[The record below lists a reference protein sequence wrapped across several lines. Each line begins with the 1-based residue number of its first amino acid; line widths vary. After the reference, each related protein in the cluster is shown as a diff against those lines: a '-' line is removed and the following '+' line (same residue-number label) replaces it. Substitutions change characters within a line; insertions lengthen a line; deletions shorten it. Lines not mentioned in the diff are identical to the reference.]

1 MKIDEASITKAIV
14 KSFVEDLSSRVET
27 DVVIVGAGPAGV
39 TAARYLAKEG
49 LGTVIFEK
57 ELYVGGGMWGGG
69 FLFPKL
75 VIQEE
80 AKVILDEAN
89 VCLKTS
95 SGGYYVADSVEAVS
109 KCTASAI
116 DAGAKIFVGVEV
128 EDVVVR
134 NIEGILN
141 VCGAVINWSA
151 VRKAGLHVDPIA
163 VKCKAIVDATGH
175 DASVVR
181 VVTRKF
187 PELKLPTLTGGI
199 VGERSMWCEEGEKK
213 VVEYTSEVLPGLYVA
228 GMAASTV
235 YGAYRMGPI
244 FGGMFL
250 SGKRVAEL
258 ILKKLKS

>member
-1 MKIDEASITKAIV
+1 MKMDEALITKAIV
-14 KSFVEDLSSRVET
+14 KSFVEDFSSRVET

-39 TAARYLAKEG
+39 TAAKYLAKGG

-80 AKVILDEAN
+80 AKTILDEFN
-89 VCLKTS
+89 VRLKKS
-95 SGGYYVADSVEAVS
+95 SEGYYTTDSVEAVS

-134 NIEGILN
+134 NVEGVLSI
-141 VCGAVINWSA
+141 CGAVINWSA
-151 VRKAGLHVDPIA
+151 VKKAGLHVDPVA
-163 VKCKAIVDATGH
+163 VKCKVIVDATGH
-175 DASVVR
+175 EASVVR
-181 VVTRKF
+181 MVTKKF

-199 VGERSMWCEEGEKK
+199 VGERSMWCEEGEKR
-213 VVEYTSEVLPGLYVA
+213 VVDCTSEVLPGLYVA
-228 GMAASTV
+228 GMAATAV
-235 YGAYRMGPI
+235 YGEYRMGPI

-258 ILKKLKS
+258 ILEKLKK